1 MLIPFGD
8 VYNNNNNNNNNAKV
22 CSVYCF
28 KWMGDSFKVLMNLKP
43 VIRQARISFFLG
55 TLHPLTLSNAMHVGP
70 QTTWARG
77 NHPYTSVP
85 LIRIRPK
92 KMCDPLSFWM
102 I

>member
-1 MLIPFGD
+1 M
-8 VYNNNNNNNNNAKV
+8 
-22 CSVYCF
+22 CSVYCI
-28 KWMGDSFKVLMNLKP
+28 KWMGDSFKVLMNLNRLFVKLEFL
-43 VIRQARISFFLG
+43 SFSGLG